1 MEAAVRQREIMFL
14 LLSSSE
20 PLSLTELSHRYAVSA
35 RTIQRDIDAL
45 TPLVPIHIKQGRCG
59 GVFLLP
65 TKLMTMANMQI
76 TTLNKVLQ
84 DANHCI
90 CELTPDQIEILEHL
104 IDYITNY
111 VMRKTDSR

>member
-20 PLSLTELSHRYAVSA
+20 PLSLTELANRYAVSA

-45 TPLVPIHIKQGRCG
+45 TPLVPISIKQGRYG

-65 TKLMTMANMQI
+65 TKLVTVANLQI

-90 CELTPDQIEILEHL
+90 CELTPDQVAILEQL
-104 IDYITNY
+104 IGLIISY
-111 VMRKTDSR
+111 VMRKTDSQ